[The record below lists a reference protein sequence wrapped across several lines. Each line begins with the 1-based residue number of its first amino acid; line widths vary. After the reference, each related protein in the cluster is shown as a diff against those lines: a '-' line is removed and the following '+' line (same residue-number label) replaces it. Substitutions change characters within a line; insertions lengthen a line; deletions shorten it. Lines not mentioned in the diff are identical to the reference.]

1 MLFAAGFGTRMG
13 ALTAERPKPMIKVAG
28 RPLIDH
34 ALDLAAPLGL
44 RRTVVN
50 THYKPAPL
58 RAHLAGRDV
67 MISHEDEILETGG
80 GLRQA
85 LPLLG
90 DRPVFTMNSDAVF
103 RGPNP
108 LELLRAAW
116 RPEAMDALLLCV
128 PLGRAIG
135 HAGEGDFLIDPAGR
149 LTRGK
154 GEVYT
159 GLQIIKTEG
168 LEAIPDQAFSLN
180 QLWNRIQPEG
190 RLYGIS
196 YPGDWCDV
204 GRPEGIRLAE
214 AMLEAPDV

>member
-135 HAGEGDFLIDPAGR
+135 HAGEGDFVLDPAGR

-204 GRPEGIRLAE
+204 GRPEGIGLAE